1 MVRTYT
7 LRLDNEFASL
17 LESLSK
23 KTDSP
28 KSTVIKQALL
38 LYQRELERKEL
49 LQNLIESA
57 RELSKDKDNLD
68 RRDRRIRGD
77 SCRWT

>member
-1 MVRTYT
+1 MVKTYT

-17 LESLSK
+17 LENLSK

-38 LYQRELERKEL
+38 LYQRELERKEF

-57 RELSKDKDNLD
+57 RELSKDKDNL
-68 RRDRRIRGD
+68 REIRELEETVTDGLD
-77 SCRWT
+77 

>member
-1 MVRTYT
+1 MVKTYT

-17 LESLSK
+17 LENLSNK
-23 KTDSP
+23 MCSP

-38 LYQRELERKEL
+38 LYQKELEKREL

-57 RELSKDKDNLD
+57 RELSKDKSNLQE
-68 RRDRRIRGD
+68 IRELEETVYDGLD
-77 SCRWT
+77 